1 MGSNMNFTYS
11 GALGGMGGSSSQKMG
26 GVGAHPLYR
35 GYSPSK
41 PKWKGAPGQAPQNQ
55 YTAQAFS
62 QAYQPSSALMSGYM
76 R

>member
-1 MGSNMNFTYS
+1 MGVGSNMNFTYGGS
-11 GALGGMGGSSSQKMG
+11 LGGMGAGQKMG

-41 PKWKGAPGQAPQNQ
+41 PKWKGAPGTAPQNQ

-62 QAYQPSSALMSGYM
+62 QAYQPSSGMMSGYM